1 MKESIFCHVLKER
14 AQVKS
19 FNRIAWNRFFFRPQF
34 SFDIDNAN
42 IIPFVCIIFCCEH
55 VLVNMARFV
64 LQLCYIW
71 SMMFFPLVFFF
82 LMFFYL
88 VSLVATD
95 LIQLWNY
102 SNAQGNQY
110 FVEPKSDEHEKRQVT
125 WTCSQLFHTFSVFRL
140 RIFIFFSRSHLWLQS
155 SYVNCKHWFPLP
167 RFFFSLKQHRLNLPF
182 AKMSDAFSI
191 ENLFVIFLIWCNH
204 FDMTRIYTKSIL
216 KALLHQ
222 MKTRLKSGAA
232 LFKNWIVM
240 QNRVS
245 FIWSMPIKSI
255 S

>member
-1 MKESIFCHVLKER
+1 MLKLNRSIALHGTV
-14 AQVKS
+14 
-19 FNRIAWNRFFFRPQF
+19 FFRPQF

-102 SNAQGNQY
+102 SNAHGNQY
-110 FVEPKSDEHEKRQVT
+110 FVEPKSDEHEERQVT

-140 RIFIFFSRSHLWLQS
+140 RIFNFFHIPT
-155 SYVNCKHWFPLP
+155 VGCKALTSIANTGFLCLD
-167 RFFFSLKQHRLNLPF
+167 FFSLKQHRLNLPF

-191 ENLFVIFLIWCNH
+191 ENLFVIFLVWCNH

-222 MKTRLKSGAA
+222 MKTRFKSGG
-232 LFKNWIVM
+232 IV
-240 QNRVS
+240 
-245 FIWSMPIKSI
+245 
-255 S
+255 